1 MKKAQDKNTKKK
13 NHLIFFF
20 AIILLIT
27 VALFT
32 FYQYKNSKLFTNS
45 DGGVNIKNHQEELVG
60 SESEVNQSKESYNED
75 ISLSQNPVKKAEDES
90 VAKKQYN
97 SSILKI
103 QPTDV
108 VLGNKNAKVSI
119 VEYASLSCP
128 HCASFHQES
137 FAKIKEKYID
147 TGKVMFIY
155 RDFILN
161 QQSLVATLLLRC
173 YAEKYKSNI
182 EKYHN
187 LIKILFRT
195 QDSWAFNQN
204 FRDNLKSIVVLDGF
218 NEVNFNKCLTNKQ
231 LQEDVINKFI
241 DAKKSLDL
249 ESAPTF
255 FINNEKVVGYGD
267 YPSFEAI
274 IEKHLNKI

>member
-1 MKKAQDKNTKKK
+1 MKKAQDENTKKK
-13 NHLIFFF
+13 NHLILFFT
-20 AIILLIT
+20 IILLIA
-27 VALFT
+27 VAVFT

-45 DGGVNIKNHQEELVG
+45 DGGADIKNHQEGDVD
-60 SESEVNQSKESYNED
+60 SESAVNKSKETDNDD
-75 ISLSQNPVKKAEDES
+75 ISSSQDPVKKAEDES
-90 VAKKQYN
+90 VSKKQYN

-108 VLGNKNAKVSI
+108 VLGNKNAKVVI

-137 FAKIKEKYID
+137 FGKIKEKYID
-147 TGKVMFIY
+147 TGKIMFIY

-204 FRDNLKSIVVLDGF
+204 FRDNLKSIAVLDGF
-218 NEVNFNKCLTNKQ
+218 NEENFNKCLANEQ
-231 LQEDVINKFI
+231 LQQDVINKFI
-241 DAKKSLDL
+241 EAKKSLDL

-255 FINNEKVVGYGD
+255 FINNEKVVGYSD
-267 YPSFEAI
+267 YPSFEEI
-274 IEKHLNKI
+274 IEKHLKK